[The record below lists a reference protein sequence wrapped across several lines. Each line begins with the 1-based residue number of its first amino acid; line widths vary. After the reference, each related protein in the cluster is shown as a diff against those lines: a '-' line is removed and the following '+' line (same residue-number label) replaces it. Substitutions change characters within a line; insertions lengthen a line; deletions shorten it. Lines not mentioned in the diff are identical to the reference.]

1 MNRLRSL
8 EVSWLTV
15 GGVAAAV
22 ALADGFWLTSL
33 QGAVGAIERLS
44 PPFERWLRD
53 SLIVLPFFLAAVLAA
68 LLLTRRWAGHRRP
81 GVQLLVAG
89 VLMVAFT
96 FVVGVLEVAVSSGY
110 DYYLQTHHIV
120 IAEHL
125 KHPTYRIV
133 GSTPVLVGSATCDAI
148 CQAKTATWDVHV
160 RAFWFSTALVAV
172 TNAVV
177 VAWMLALR
185 GGKLWV
191 RRSHSVPAPVDGV
204 ETVYAGA

>member
-1 MNRLRSL
+1 VNRLRSL
-8 EVSWLTV
+8 EASWLTV
-15 GGVAAAV
+15 GCVAGAV

-53 SLIVLPFFLAAVLAA
+53 SLIVLPFFVAAVVAA
-68 LLLTRRWAGHRRP
+68 LFLTRRWVGDRRAGL
-81 GVQLLVAG
+81 QLVVAG
-89 VLMVAFT
+89 LLMVAFT

-110 DYYLQTHHIV
+110 DYYLQTNHIV

-148 CQAKTATWDVHV
+148 CQARTATWNVHL
-160 RAFWFSTALVAV
+160 RAFWFSTVLIAI
-172 TNAVV
+172 TNFVV
-177 VAWMLALR
+177 VAWVLAIR
-185 GGKLWV
+185 GGRVWA
-191 RRSHSVPAPVDGV
+191 RRPVAAPAALEPG
-204 ETVYAGA
+204 YAGA

>member
-1 MNRLRSL
+1 MNRLRAL
-8 EVSWLTV
+8 EANWLTV
-15 GGVAAAV
+15 GCVAAAV

-53 SLIVLPFFLAAVLAA
+53 SLIVLPFFVAAVVLA
-68 LLLTRRWAGHRRP
+68 LFLTRRWASDRRP

-89 VLMVAFT
+89 ALMVAFT

-133 GSTPVLVGSATCDAI
+133 GTTPVLVGSATCDAI
-148 CQAKTATWDVHV
+148 CQAKTATWNVHL
-160 RAFWFSTALVAV
+160 RAFWFSTVLIAI

-177 VAWMLALR
+177 VTWVLAIR
-185 GGKLWV
+185 GGRVWA
-191 RRSHSVPAPVDGV
+191 RRPVAAPVAV
-204 ETVYAGA
+204 EPVYAGV

>member
-8 EVSWLTV
+8 DASWLTI
-15 GGVAAAV
+15 GCVAVAV

-44 PPFERWLRD
+44 PPFERWLHD
-53 SLIVLPFFLAAVLAA
+53 SLIMLPFFAAAVIAA
-68 LLLTRRWAGHRRP
+68 LFLTRRWVGEHARP
-81 GVQLLVAG
+81 GVRLLVAG
-89 VLMVAFT
+89 LLMVALT
-96 FVVGVLEVAVSSGY
+96 FMVGVLEVAVSSGY

-125 KHPTYRIV
+125 QHPTYRIV

-148 CQAKTATWDVHV
+148 CQAKTATWNVHV
-160 RAFWFSTALVAV
+160 RAFWFSTALIAV

-177 VAWMLALR
+177 VAWVLALR
-185 GGKLWV
+185 GGRLTA
-191 RRSHSVPAPVDGV
+191 RIH
-204 ETVYAGA
+204 

>member
-8 EVSWLTV
+8 DVSWLTV
-15 GGVAAAV
+15 GCVAAAV
-22 ALADGFWLTSL
+22 AFADGFWLTSL

-44 PPFERWLRD
+44 PPFERWIRD
-53 SLIVLPFFLAAVLAA
+53 SLIMVPFFAIAVVLA
-68 LLLTRRWAGHRRP
+68 LLLTRRWVGDDRRP
-81 GVQLLVAG
+81 GVKLLVAG
-89 VLMVAFT
+89 LLMVAFT

-148 CQAKTATWDVHV
+148 CQAKTATWNVHL
-160 RAFWFSTALVAV
+160 RAFWFATGLVAV
-172 TNAVV
+172 TNAVM
-177 VAWMLALR
+177 VAWVLALR

-191 RRSHSVPAPVDGV
+191 RRAQPVEATVDA
-204 ETVYAGA
+204 VYAGA

>member
-1 MNRLRSL
+1 VNRLRSL
-8 EVSWLTV
+8 QADWLTV
-15 GGVAAAV
+15 GCVAAVV

-44 PPFERWLRD
+44 PPLERWLRD
-53 SLIVLPFFLAAVLAA
+53 SLIVLPFFVAAVLAA
-68 LLLTRRWAGHRRP
+68 LLLTRRWVGDRRA

-89 VLMVAFT
+89 LLMVAFT

-148 CQAKTATWDVHV
+148 CQAKTATWNVHV
-160 RAFWFSTALVAV
+160 RAFWFSTVLIAV
-172 TNAVV
+172 TNAVA
-177 VAWMLALR
+177 VAWVLAIR
-185 GGKLWV
+185 GGRVWA
-191 RRSHSVPAPVDGV
+191 RRTEAAPAAAEPA
-204 ETVYAGA
+204 YAGV